1 MFCYSSIKLV
11 KHLNENLRLNLL
23 LNLIYNVTRFDL
35 HKERDTSLQRSYS
48 RGDLLASLTRRSY
61 NIPCPDLNK
70 ERDTSLQRS
79 YSRGDLLASL
89 ARAEVTIKNKR
100 VGVSTPVGF
109 PLIPL
114 QGKRFPRTANKE
126 G

>member
-1 MFCYSSIKLV
+1 M
-11 KHLNENLRLNLL
+11 
-23 LNLIYNVTRFDL
+23 

-48 RGDLLASLTRRSY
+48 RGDLLASLTHRSC
-61 NIPCPDLNK
+61 NIPCLDIHK
-70 ERDTSLQRS
+70 DRDTSLQWS

-89 ARAEVTIKNKR
+89 TRRSHDKNKR
-100 VGVSTPVGF
+100 AGVSTPVGF

-114 QGKRFPRTANKE
+114 QGKRSPQTANKE